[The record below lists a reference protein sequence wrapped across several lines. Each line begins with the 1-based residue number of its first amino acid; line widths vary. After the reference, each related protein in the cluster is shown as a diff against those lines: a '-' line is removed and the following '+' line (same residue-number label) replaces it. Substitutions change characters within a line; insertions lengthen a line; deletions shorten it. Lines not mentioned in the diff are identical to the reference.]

1 LPEKLT
7 SLQEKESALET
18 QSGFMIVLKGKGDS
32 LTLSVRRRVGTP
44 PNSSVSLTPDEV
56 RHLTNL
62 LSEVMPQA
70 KSEKVLVGA
79 ARPKAEAQEVPELSS
94 LDLFIEK
101 EYPSLAKRK
110 KRTGQ
115 AKIQLPTGKK
125 AIAFTLAIV
134 AVPVLFLTASLIASQ
149 KGKPAKSSETIPSE
163 ATVPDLDAFARDFV
177 LSMLDFKSDTYRTSQ
192 VKAMSMM
199 VPALADKYWKET
211 NFPLSKMQLKTI
223 PADQEVRIETIKTV
237 KSDEN
242 YRIDVFGGVVTGS
255 KEGSKSMPMHIQL
268 VVKAEKGGKLLVLE
282 QKDLS
287 ATEPLAKNA
296 SDSSPEAEAQ
306 NDSPPGQ

>member
-1 LPEKLT
+1 
-7 SLQEKESALET
+7 
-18 QSGFMIVLKGKGDS
+18 MIVLKGKDDS

-70 KSEKVLVGA
+70 RSEKVLVGA
-79 ARPKAEAQEVPELSS
+79 ARPKAAAEEVPELSS

-125 AIAFTLAIV
+125 AIAFALAIL

-149 KGKPAKSSETIPSE
+149 KGKPATTSATIPDQSV
-163 ATVPDLDAFARDFV
+163 TVPDLDAFARDFV

-242 YRIDVFGGVVTGS
+242 YQIDVFGGVVTGS

-268 VVKAEKGGKLLVLE
+268 MVKAEKGGKLLVLE

-296 SDSSPEAEAQ
+296 SDSSPEAESQ